1 MNMRMGIEAA
11 LRICFLLFLLS
22 ASWQDL
28 KKKTIKKSTFQIWGT
43 VGVILQAAHIF
54 SQIFMG
60 TEKMGM
66 QVIVQEVTG
75 LMFAAL
81 LGILLLSLS
90 TATEEAMG
98 KGDGCFFLVAG
109 IFLGFWK
116 NMLSVFMFPGSCLSD
131 DKGKKSEKYRKHPV
145 LAICVSG
152 GTGGPV
158 FMNKRGETVLKD
170 ERKKR
175 KSIETEWKGSLTVEA
190 SCVMAVVLFSLA
202 ALIGKAGQIHDE
214 TAAAMV
220 LHEGVEKCRH
230 EKSIRSEDAEAFCK
244 RNAGLMLRYTDLS
257 VSIQEKGAKKM
268 GKVKGGDWEKQIEM
282 KEFRPEEF
290 MRMVT
295 GITGGTNEN

>member
-1 MNMRMGIEAA
+1 MNMKMGIEAA

-98 KGDGCFFLVAG
+98 KGDGCFFLISG
-109 IFLGFWK
+109 LFLGLAD
-116 NMLSVFMFPGSCLSD
+116 NLLLLCGAVLSSGLFGLGYYVFHCVNRCRNRSSCQ
-131 DKGKKSEKYRKHPV
+131 ER
-145 LAICVSG
+145 
-152 GTGGPV
+152 
-158 FMNKRGETVLKD
+158 RLK
-170 ERKKR
+170 
-175 KSIETEWKGSLTVEA
+175 
-190 SCVMAVVLFSLA
+190 
-202 ALIGKAGQIHDE
+202 IGKTEFPFLPFA
-214 TAAAMV
+214 V
-220 LHEGVEKCRH
+220 LPGIWIVVNR
-230 EKSIRSEDAEAFCK
+230 IVQ
-244 RNAGLMLRYTDLS
+244 MDLLGS
-257 VSIQEKGAKKM
+257 
-268 GKVKGGDWEKQIEM
+268 
-282 KEFRPEEF
+282 
-290 MRMVT
+290 
-295 GITGGTNEN
+295 

>member
-1 MNMRMGIEAA
+1 MRAEGKNEKENTKMNMRMGIEAA

-116 NMLSVFMFPGSCLSD
+116 
-131 DKGKKSEKYRKHPV
+131 
-145 LAICVSG
+145 ICCCYPAVCFYVS
-152 GTGGPV
+152 
-158 FMNKRGETVLKD
+158 RQ
-170 ERKKR
+170 
-175 KSIETEWKGSLTVEA
+175 
-190 SCVMAVVLFSLA
+190 LF
-202 ALIGKAGQIHDE
+202 I
-214 TAAAMV
+214 
-220 LHEGVEKCRH
+220 
-230 EKSIRSEDAEAFCK
+230 
-244 RNAGLMLRYTDLS
+244 
-257 VSIQEKGAKKM
+257 
-268 GKVKGGDWEKQIEM
+268 
-282 KEFRPEEF
+282 
-290 MRMVT
+290 
-295 GITGGTNEN
+295 

>member
-28 KKKTIKKSTFQIWGT
+28 KKKTIKKSTFQ
-43 VGVILQAAHIF
+43 ILQAAHIF

-116 NMLSVFMFPGSCLSD
+116 NMLL
-131 DKGKKSEKYRKHPV
+131 
-145 LAICVSG
+145 LSG
-152 GTGGPV
+152 GLFLCFPAAVYLMIKGRKARNTESIPFLPFVFPV
-158 FMNKRGETVLKD
+158 GL
-170 ERKKR
+170 
-175 KSIETEWKGSLTVEA
+175 G
-190 SCVMAVVLFSLA
+190 VLFL
-202 ALIGKAGQIHDE
+202 
-214 TAAAMV
+214 
-220 LHEGVEKCRH
+220 
-230 EKSIRSEDAEAFCK
+230 
-244 RNAGLMLRYTDLS
+244 
-257 VSIQEKGAKKM
+257 
-268 GKVKGGDWEKQIEM
+268 
-282 KEFRPEEF
+282 
-290 MRMVT
+290 
-295 GITGGTNEN
+295 